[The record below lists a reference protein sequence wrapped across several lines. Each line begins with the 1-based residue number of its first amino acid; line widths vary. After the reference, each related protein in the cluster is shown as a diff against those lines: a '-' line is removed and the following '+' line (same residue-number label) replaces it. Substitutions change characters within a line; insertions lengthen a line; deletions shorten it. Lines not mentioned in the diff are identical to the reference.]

1 MESTRI
7 ARVVASGPGAQVA
20 AQGSG
25 LVPVNPILRPILG
38 GSAAG
43 FHYQPALG
51 DLIIVAR
58 GQGGLDTIIGTY
70 LNPFSGATL
79 AALQP
84 GECALLHVTGSYVK
98 LTALGD
104 IAIVPAA
111 GRNVL
116 LGAAG
121 AAVAL
126 VGSTVQVNTS
136 TGAGSVTGGGSTAV
150 KA

>member
-38 GSAAG
+38 GTASG

-58 GQGGLDTIIGTY
+58 GQGGLDIIVGAY
-70 LNPFSGATL
+70 LNPFSGDTL
-79 AALQP
+79 TALQP
-84 GECALLHVTGSYVK
+84 GESALLHPTGSYVK

-104 IAIVPAA
+104 IALVPAA
-111 GRNVL
+111 GRSVL
-116 LGAAG
+116 LGAGAG
-121 AAVAL
+121 AVARSGDAV
-126 VGSTVQVNTS
+126 SVNTTTGLGTI
-136 TGAGSVTGGGSTAV
+136 TGAGSPSAR
-150 KA
+150 A